1 MVLLVVFV
9 VAVFVVAVVIVAV
22 VIVDWVDNSWSFV
35 GRGSGGGGAG
45 RREPALL
52 RSPDE
57 DLHDE
62 VEEGGEERQDP
73 STNIH
78 HFHVFVL
85 PFLSVVVVSFTNYNL
100 KEILNHFITSPIAR
114 RQF

>member
-1 MVLLVVFV
+1 MVLLVVFVVAVYV

-73 STNIH
+73 STNI
-78 HFHVFVL
+78 
-85 PFLSVVVVSFTNYNL
+85 
-100 KEILNHFITSPIAR
+100 LNHFITSPIAR